1 MLYINLVN
9 YIVLLC
15 RIIYISFYLIRNK
28 NKIDKTSVLYSSI
41 KFHYYD
47 VTNFILYLGAN
58 PEAQHP
64 LLVLKTTPLIYSI
77 DYNNDIATKLLLSY
91 GADVNRYVEETKIT
105 PLYLSVLY
113 SNTKCLDI
121 LLSYYPDINYQV
133 DDITVIELSLILC
146 NNFISTVIKGNELS
160 SFYKHRNRYRIHL
173 DILKSLVS
181 HFILYEKHCVNKN
194 TGYYK
199 NKYLITQSVILKQFR
214 YLCNDDIT
222 MMKSITVKNYSNDGL
237 SFFDILV
244 NNDSVALL
252 SNLDNTLITDLQKKL
267 KVYNNK
273 VKLFTESTILMS

>member
-9 YIVLLC
+9 YVVLLC
-15 RIIYISFYLIRNK
+15 RIIYISFYLIRKK

-47 VTNFILYLGAN
+47 VTNLILYLGAN

-64 LLVLKTTPLIYSI
+64 SLVVKTTPLIYSV
-77 DYNNDIATKLLLSY
+77 DYNNDIAAKLLLSY
-91 GADVNRYVEETKIT
+91 GANVNRYAEEAKIT

-113 SNTKCLDI
+113 SNLKCLNI

-133 DDITVIELSLILC
+133 NDMTVIELSLMIC
-146 NNFISTVIKGNELS
+146 NNFMSTVIKGNELS
-160 SFYKHRNRYRIHL
+160 SFYKHRNRYLINV

-181 HFILYEKHCVNKN
+181 HFILYEKHYVNKN
-194 TGYYK
+194 AGYYK
-199 NKYLITQSVILKQFR
+199 NKHLIIQSVILKQFR
-214 YLCNDDIT
+214 DLCNDDIM
-222 MMKSITVKNYSNDGL
+222 MMKSITVKNYSNDML

-244 NNDSVALL
+244 NNDLISLL
-252 SNLDNTLITDLQKKL
+252 NNLDNIPITDLSKKL

-273 VKLFTESTILMS
+273 VKLFTESVTEMV